1 MGGGPKPQNHPLQS
15 TGTRMAS
22 PCPGTGSPQESPG
35 SGMGWA
41 APTRGHIWP
50 FSAGDGCSQELK
62 RCSPGYGNTQRG
74 INASSLSFSPI
85 VCYRCSSRRAFPRAN
100 APPSVA
106 AQSQGCVGR
115 GHPQTPHRWTGPRV
129 DPGAKEWILGPWSGS
144 RDREIGA
151 DCGRHI
157 QRRTGAVL
165 GVLHAGSGSCGQHP
179 ATCNAPN
186 PQSCIPGLL
195 PALLWPWVGT
205 AAAPCA
211 YSPS

>member
-1 MGGGPKPQNHPLQS
+1 MPRDWEPPGESWKWDVVGSTHTWAHLALLCWQWLQS
-15 TGTRMAS
+15 GTKKVQ
-22 PCPGTGSPQESPG
+22 P
-35 SGMGWA
+35 
-41 APTRGHIWP
+41 
-50 FSAGDGCSQELK
+50 
-62 RCSPGYGNTQRG
+62 

-85 VCYRCSSRRAFPRAN
+85 VCYCCSSRRAFPRAN
-100 APPSVA
+100 APPSVT
-106 AQSQGCVGR
+106 AQSQGCVER
-115 GHPQTPHRWTGPRV
+115 GHPQTPRRWTGLRV